1 MGRRRELRVGVGGE
15 LAEFDPRPSFG
26 AEWSADVGLEREQA
40 GLLLAAVGEELLGT
54 ADLGVAIEILDA
66 ARPAPAQLLRL
77 DELEPALAALAE
89 EARADR
95 AVGFELVVMIVGIAA
110 AGVDLAE
117 EPAER
122 DFGAGIVASLFKIN
136 GRRFGLDRRIER
148 VTDRN
153 SVFLGVAGDRETDVQ
168 IAVDISGADRA
179 FARAGFGIGQLA
191 FEIGERLDVGVG
203 AGERLL
209 AQGLG
214 EDMAADFE
222 VVGVRGIAVRMNNE
236 MAGDRDVDR
245 DIARAF
251 VGRAAVLGEGVYADN
266 IFGNME

>member
-15 LAEFDPRPSFG
+15 LAEFDPRPSWG
-26 AEWSADVGLEREQA
+26 GEGSAEVGLGRDQA
-40 GLLLAAVGEELLGT
+40 GLLLAAVGEKLLGT

-153 SVFLGVAGDRETDVQ
+153 SVFLGVAGDRGTDRPNGLR
-168 IAVDISGADRA
+168 IKGARRA
-179 FARAGFGIGQLA
+179 PPATGFPSWAPSLWS
-191 FEIGERLDVGVG
+191 
-203 AGERLL
+203 
-209 AQGLG
+209 
-214 EDMAADFE
+214 
-222 VVGVRGIAVRMNNE
+222 RGRRE
-236 MAGDRDVDR
+236 SPG
-245 DIARAF
+245 
-251 VGRAAVLGEGVYADN
+251 
-266 IFGNME
+266 

>member
-153 SVFLGVAGDRETDVQ
+153 SVFLGVAGDRQTH
-168 IAVDISGADRA
+168 
-179 FARAGFGIGQLA
+179 GQVPRRRNRPRHALPPA
-191 FEIGERLDVGVG
+191 
-203 AGERLL
+203 
-209 AQGLG
+209 
-214 EDMAADFE
+214 
-222 VVGVRGIAVRMNNE
+222 GVRIRALCLSVR
-236 MAGDRDVDR
+236 
-245 DIARAF
+245 RA
-251 VGRAAVLGEGVYADN
+251 
-266 IFGNME
+266 